1 VRGFQLPARPALRC
15 LEQRSVGADPLT
27 AAALLSIIVL
37 NVYNDRLRF
46 GLNKTLGAMTELSL
60 DGVDLL
66 GPTKGR
72 TGMGYFDGYW

>member
-1 VRGFQLPARPALRC
+1 
-15 LEQRSVGADPLT
+15 
-27 AAALLSIIVL
+27 VL